1 MVHAENVYEAGG
13 LFMGM
18 KPEDP
23 NIMKRIPHM
32 NPVSRLLYLPR
43 GISRLE
49 RLGEKRTFQKNH
61 ILVQAGSRTNYCYI
75 VKSGRVIA
83 YEYTM
88 SGEERIYNF
97 NERNSLLLEANV
109 IFDWDS
115 PVGFKTTMKSEL
127 VCIDRETLLHAISQ
141 DPEISMDIMQSL
153 ATKFM
158 SSMEQIRHTS
168 FHSAAW
174 KICDLLLT
182 FAKSYGV
189 PYDGKVLIHEK
200 ISQQLLSNLLGINRV
215 TAVRA
220 IKELKDMSLIEQIN
234 GYYCIRDISKLER
247 HQAKLV
253 E

>member
-1 MVHAENVYEAGG
+1 MYASQIHYEVGG
-13 LFMGM
+13 LFMGTRSD
-18 KPEDP
+18 DP
-23 NIMKRIPHM
+23 NVIKRLPRT

-49 RLGEKRTFQKNH
+49 QLGEKKTFPKNH

-83 YEYTM
+83 YEYTIN
-88 SGEERIYNF
+88 GEERIYNF
-97 NERNSLLLEANV
+97 NERNSLFLEVNV
-109 IFDWDS
+109 LFDWDS
-115 PVGFKTTMKSEL
+115 PVSFKTTMKSEL
-127 VCIDRETLLHAISQ
+127 VCIDKESLLHAISQ
-141 DPEISMDIMQSL
+141 SPEISMDVMQSI

-158 SSMEQIRHTS
+158 SSMEQIRHAN

-174 KICDLLLT
+174 KICDLLLV
-182 FAKSYGV
+182 FAESYGV
-189 PYDGKVLIHEK
+189 PYDGKVLIQEK
-200 ISQQLLSNLLGINRV
+200 ISQQMLSNLLGINRV

-234 GYYCIRDISKLER
+234 GYYCIRDISKLQR